1 MTIFKNYMYVL
12 VTLLCINRNPIYSI
26 FLFIL
31 VILGFS
37 VFFFSLFYLYM
48 GFILLI
54 IYIGALIILWLFII
68 FLIPAE
74 LQFDT
79 IIESNFKSSN
89 SIKIIFLFT
98 TLTIFIHYFWYNFVT
113 KFNNYLLT
121 SFQFKIQFLNR
132 VVDYQSYKPNF
143 IYQTTLFDIDIYN
156 LLFNNFAIH
165 LILLSIV
172 LSIVLFNILL
182 TTANKT

>member
-1 MTIFKNYMYVL
+1 MTIFKNYMYIL

-31 VILGFS
+31 IIIGFA
-37 VFFFSLFYLYM
+37 VFFFSIFYLYI

-79 IIESNFKSSN
+79 IIESNFKAGN
-89 SIKIIFLFT
+89 SKLPLLFLALAT
-98 TLTIFIHYFWYNFVT
+98 FIHYFWYNFVI
-113 KFNNYLLT
+113 KFNNYFLK
-121 SFQFKIQFLNR
+121 SAQFKLHFLSK
-132 VVDYQSYKPNF
+132 VTDYKNYKPNF
-143 IYQTTLFDIDIYN
+143 VYQTTLFDIDVYN
-156 LLFNNFAIH
+156 LLFNNFAVH

-182 TTANKT
+182 TTVPSKT